1 MTRTAGTIALIVVA
15 VWLVA
20 HVLYI
25 GPVQAAAEVTMAWA
39 LGIAAASVGVA
50 AIVLLAVGLTL
61 GGSRPAWLRF
71 VRGTRTAA
79 ATLGGALVVVG
90 LLHYRDFG
98 QVHWIVLGLAVLV
111 GAGLVHGWVLY
122 AQRKLLT

>member
-15 VWLVA
+15 VWLIA
-20 HVLYI
+20 HLLYI
-25 GPVQAAAEVTMAWA
+25 GPVQAAAEVTMLWA

-50 AIVLLAVGLTL
+50 ALVLLAVGLTL

-71 VRGTRTAA
+71 VRGTRTASA
-79 ATLGGALVVVG
+79 VLGCALVVVG
-90 LLHYRDFG
+90 LLYYRDFG

>member
-1 MTRTAGTIALIVVA
+1 MSRAAGVIALVIVA

-25 GPVQAAAEVTMAWA
+25 GPVQTAAEMTLLWA
-39 LGIAAASVGVA
+39 LGIAGASVGVA
-50 AIVLLAVGLTL
+50 AIVLLGAGLIL
-61 GGSRPAWLRF
+61 GGSRPAWLKL

-79 ATLGGALVVVG
+79 ATLGCALVLVG

-98 QVHWIVLGLAVLV
+98 QVHWIVLGLAVLI

>member
-1 MTRTAGTIALIVVA
+1 MTRAAGTIALIVVA

-20 HVLYI
+20 HLLYI
-25 GPVQAAAEVTMAWA
+25 GPVQTAAEVTIAWA

-50 AIVLLAVGLTL
+50 AIVLLVVGLTL
-61 GGSRPAWLRF
+61 GGSRPVWLRF

-79 ATLGGALVVVG
+79 ATLGCALVVVG
-90 LLHYRDFG
+90 LLHHRDVG

-122 AQRKLLT
+122 AQRTLLT

>member
-1 MTRTAGTIALIVVA
+1 MSRAAGTIALIVVA
-15 VWLVA
+15 VWLIA

-25 GPVQAAAEVTMAWA
+25 GPLQDAAEVTMAWA
-39 LGIAAASVGVA
+39 LGLAAASVGVA
-50 AIVLLAVGLTL
+50 AIALLAVGLTL

-71 VRGTRTAA
+71 VRGTRSAA
-79 ATLGGALVVVG
+79 AALGCALVVVG

-98 QVHWIVLGLAVLV
+98 QVHWIVLGLTVLV